1 MENTGNYFLIS
12 YCYIFYLLLQP
23 KPVEVDDIQ
32 LGILTKVNQVEDISN
47 NTPANEKGLT
57 SN

>member
-12 YCYIFYLLLQP
+12 YWYIFYLLLQP